1 MIVYFH
7 QSHAIRVSRNKE
19 NIILQK
25 IESGHLYE
33 IHVCTVDKLDR
44 IIASSERAQI
54 QTKTL
59 NEAPILRVM

>member
-1 MIVYFH
+1 
-7 QSHAIRVSRNKE
+7 VSRNKQ

-25 IESGHLYE
+25 IQSGHLYE
-33 IHVCTVDKLDR
+33 IHVCTVDRLNR
-44 IIASSERAQI
+44 IIASSECAQI

>member
-1 MIVYFH
+1 
-7 QSHAIRVSRNKE
+7 VSRNKQ

-25 IESGHLYE
+25 IQSGHLYE
-33 IHVCTVDKLDR
+33 IHVCAVDRLNR
-44 IIASSERAQI
+44 ILASSECAHI